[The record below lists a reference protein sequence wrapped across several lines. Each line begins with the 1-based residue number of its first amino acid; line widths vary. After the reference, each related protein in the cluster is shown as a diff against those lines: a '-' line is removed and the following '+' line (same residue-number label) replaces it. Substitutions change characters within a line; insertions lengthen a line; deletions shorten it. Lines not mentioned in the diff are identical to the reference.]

1 MLLGTSKGVPLT
13 QEGLLLPPHLREGL
27 EQGYVITRGLDGCVA
42 VFPLSVWEALLKRI
56 EGGTSF
62 LKAAARAF
70 QRHLFGGASVATLES
85 EGLIPIPE
93 YLRRFAGLGD
103 EVVLIGV
110 GDRLEIW
117 NAHRWSHEEYRVN
130 ERSLRSS
137 EELSEL
143 GI

>member
-13 QEGLLLPPHLREGL
+13 EKGLLLPPHLREGL
-27 EQGYVITRGLDGCVA
+27 QQGCVITRGLDGCVV
-42 VFPLSVWEALLKRI
+42 VFPADVWEALLERI

-62 LKAAARAF
+62 LRAAARAF
-70 QRHLFGGASVATLES
+70 QRHLFGGASVATLDPD
-85 EGLIPIPE
+85 GLIQIPAF
-93 YLRRFAGLGD
+93 LRRFAELED
-103 EVVLIGV
+103 EVVLVGV
-110 GDRLEIW
+110 GDRLEVW
-117 NAHRWSHEEYRVN
+117 SAHRWSHEEYRVN